1 MPWTALAC
9 SLEVALDGYL
19 AWAETLGILAK
30 CCYLQYLSTHRWSF
44 FLLARFLLI
53 GGLRT

>member
-9 SLEVALDGYL
+9 SLEAALDGCF
-19 AWAETLGILAK
+19 AWAETLDILAT
-30 CCYLQYLSTHRWSF
+30 CWYLQYLSTNRWSF

-53 GGLRT
+53 GGRRT

>member
-9 SLEVALDGYL
+9 SLVVALDGYL

>member
-1 MPWTALAC
+1 MPWTALVC
-9 SLEVALDGYL
+9 SLEAALGGYL
-19 AWAETLGILAK
+19 PWVETFGILAK
-30 CCYLQYLSTHRWSF
+30 CWYLKYLSTHRWSF